1 MRVPISHDLPK
12 EVVRERLRSRSHE
25 IADFIPGGVAEVQT
39 AWPSDDRM
47 TLSVKAMNQGIE
59 GQVIIEESQV
69 IFEVDLP
76 LALAFFEPIVAK
88 TVRDEGQKLITAKPE
103 D

>member
-76 LALAFFEPIVAK
+76 LALAFIEPIIAK
-88 TVRDEGQKLITAKPE
+88 TVRDEGQKLIASKPS

>member
-76 LALAFFEPIVAK
+76 LALAFIEPIIAK